1 MRPSEQSKLR
11 VRARSSLIDRVL
23 LWCGIAYAVS
33 YVVANDVV
41 AAASYSG
48 YRRWDQ
54 AISELSAKGADP
66 RPFLVAMLPIWTA
79 LMIGFGIGVWRSARG
94 RRALQVTG
102 GLMMAHGVVA
112 IGWLWFP
119 MTARADMVA
128 TGTGSND
135 TGHLVMSGSTGLFVV
150 AELVASAVAFGW
162 WIRMYSIFT
171 VVVILVCGVLTS
183 ALSPN
188 LADGKPTPWMGLYE
202 RVSIGGWLLWMSVL
216 AVILLTELR
225 RGSFH
230 AATSTGPLARAA

>member
-1 MRPSEQSKLR
+1 
-11 VRARSSLIDRVL
+11 
-23 LWCGIAYAVS
+23 
-33 YVVANDVV
+33 
-41 AAASYSG
+41 
-48 YRRWDQ
+48 
-54 AISELSAKGADP
+54 
-66 RPFLVAMLPIWTA
+66 
-79 LMIGFGIGVWRSARG
+79 
-94 RRALQVTG
+94 VTG